1 MLAAEDKQI
10 FDFYEVGSFRWE
22 NGIRMNWMRMNRI
35 RIPISSTDNEWLI
48 DLSPIKH
55 QKGIAVGT
63 TDDYLKACLE
73 SRPYRL

>member
-1 MLAAEDKQI
+1 
-10 FDFYEVGSFRWE
+10 
-22 NGIRMNWMRMNRI
+22 MNRI
-35 RIPISSTDNEWLI
+35 RMPIFSTENDWLI
-48 DLSPIKH
+48 DLSPIKI